1 MLVRRRQLLLVRRRQ
16 LLLLVLQLLFLQQ
29 QFLLV
34 QQFLSARSAVPVAGR
49 PLLPYNR
56 VMVWVPLLLVAL
68 VVTGVSCARV
78 CRAAVA
84 GDARVAGDAD
94 GLSVC
99 EAAYLAGGPLRV
111 TDLTLVSMHRARLLL
126 LAHTGWA
133 TVVADT
139 GGRDELERAVLGAI
153 GPDGQSRIPAV
164 RPLVADDAS
173 VRALAAGLV
182 ARGLALPE
190 DARRSVTSGARAVRA
205 AFLLT
210 LALGTAAALLVPAGE
225 RGQVAA
231 GFSLPLVAAG
241 LCLLIARADTPGYAC
256 WASPAGRRL
265 LAGLSLAD
273 PLTALA
279 KRGTG
284 VLEPELRAAFRV
296 HDRQHVA

>member
-1 MLVRRRQLLLVRRRQ
+1 MLLRLQLLLVEQQ
-16 LLLLVLQLLFLQQ
+16 LLR
-29 QFLLV
+29 
-34 QQFLSARSAVPVAGR
+34 QQFLSARSAVPVAGC

-56 VMVWVPLLLVAL
+56 VMVWVPLLLVAF

-84 GDARVAGDAD
+84 GDARAAGDGG

-190 DARRSVTSGARAVRA
+190 DARRSVASGARAVRA

-210 LALGTAAALLVPAGE
+210 AVLGAGAGLLVPAGE
-225 RGQVAA
+225 RGPVVA

-241 LCLLIARADTPGYAC
+241 LCLLIARADAPGYAC

-296 HDRQHVA
+296 HDRQHPV

>member
-1 MLVRRRQLLLVRRRQ
+1 M
-16 LLLLVLQLLFLQQ
+16 
-29 QFLLV
+29 
-34 QQFLSARSAVPVAGR
+34 AGCPV
-49 PLLPYNR
+49 LPYNR
-56 VMVWVPLLLVAL
+56 GMVWVPLLLVAL

-84 GDARVAGDAD
+84 ADARAGGDD
-94 GLSVC
+94 GGLSVC

-133 TVVADT
+133 TVVAEG

-153 GPDGQSRIPAV
+153 GPHGQSRIPAV
-164 RPLVADDAS
+164 RPLVADDES
-173 VRALAAGLV
+173 VRALADGLV

-190 DARRSVTSGARAVRA
+190 GARRSVTAGALAVRA

-210 LALGTAAALLVPAGE
+210 LALGAGAALLVPAAE
-225 RGQVAA
+225 RVPVLAW
-231 GFSLPLVAAG
+231 FSLPLAAAG
-241 LCLLIARADTPGYAC
+241 LCLLIARVDTPGYAC

-265 LAGLSLAD
+265 LAGLSVAD

-279 KRGTG
+279 KRGTR

-296 HDRQHVA
+296 HDRRHPS

>member
-1 MLVRRRQLLLVRRRQ
+1 MI
-16 LLLLVLQLLFLQQ
+16 
-29 QFLLV
+29 
-34 QQFLSARSAVPVAGR
+34 
-49 PLLPYNR
+49 
-56 VMVWVPLLLVAL
+56 WVPLLLVACVL
-68 VVTGVSCARV
+68 AGVSCARV
-78 CRAAVA
+78 CRASVA
-84 GDARVAGDAD
+84 ADTGPGGVTAEPAG
-94 GLSVC
+94 LTVS

-111 TDLTLVSMHRARLLL
+111 TDLTLVPMHRARLLL

-133 TVVADT
+133 TVVDGS

-153 GPDGQSRIPAV
+153 GPGGQSRIPAV
-164 RPLVADDAS
+164 RPLVADHAS

-190 DARRSVTSGARAVRA
+190 EQRRSMTAGARAVRA

-210 LALGTAAALLVPAGE
+210 LALGAGAVLLVPAGE
-225 RGQVAA
+225 RVPVVAW
-231 GFSLPLVAAG
+231 FSLPLVAAG
-241 LCLLIARADTPGYAC
+241 LCVLIARADAPGYAC

-279 KRGTG
+279 KRGTD

-296 HDRQHVA
+296 HDRRHLP